1 MKPLI
6 YLLVGVALLMPAYTV
21 AQTDARQA
29 KKERTE
35 QQKQRKEQRKF
46 SEKEL
51 NQKATKSARKEAKR
65 LAKEGWTVAPGAL
78 PLDKQLD
85 RTYLMQYQ
93 YSDVNTPVY
102 IMGEGMSIVGNYDGA
117 KLQAMELAK
126 FNIISQLQSDITA
139 MVENTVANEQ
149 LTDQEAA
156 SVSRTV
162 MASKN
167 IMSQKLGRL
176 TPVLETYRTTDKGTK
191 EVLVRVAY
199 NLDDAR
205 KLALDAVKADLAA
218 RGDTLHEKI
227 DALLSR

>member
-102 IMGEGMSIVGNYDGA
+102 IMGEGMSIAGNYDGA
-117 KLQAMELAK
+117 NCRLWSWQ
-126 FNIISQLQSDITA
+126 NSIS
-139 MVENTVANEQ
+139 
-149 LTDQEAA
+149 
-156 SVSRTV
+156 SVSC
-162 MASKN
+162 
-167 IMSQKLGRL
+167 
-176 TPVLETYRTTDKGTK
+176 
-191 EVLVRVAY
+191 
-199 NLDDAR
+199 NL
-205 KLALDAVKADLAA
+205 
-218 RGDTLHEKI
+218 I
-227 DALLSR
+227 

>member
-1 MKPLI
+1 M
-6 YLLVGVALLMPAYTV
+6 
-21 AQTDARQA
+21 
-29 KKERTE
+29 
-35 QQKQRKEQRKF
+35 
-46 SEKEL
+46 
-51 NQKATKSARKEAKR
+51 
-65 LAKEGWTVAPGAL
+65 APGTL

-93 YSDVNTPVY
+93 CSDVNTPIY
-102 IMGEGMSIVGNYDGA
+102 IMGEGMGIAGNYDGA

-126 FNIISQLQSDITA
+126 FNIISQLPSDITA
-139 MVENTVANEQ
+139 MVENTVANDQ
-149 LTDQEAA
+149 LTDREAA

-199 NLDDAR
+199 NLEEAR
-205 KLALDAVKADLAA
+205 KMALDAVKAALEAK
-218 RGDTLHEKI
+218 GDVLHEKI
-227 DALLSR
+227 DALLNC